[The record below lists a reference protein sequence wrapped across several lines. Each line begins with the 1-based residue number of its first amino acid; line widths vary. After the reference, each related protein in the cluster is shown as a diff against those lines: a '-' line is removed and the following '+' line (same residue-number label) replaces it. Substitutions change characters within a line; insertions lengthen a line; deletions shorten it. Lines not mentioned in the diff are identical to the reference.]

1 MSIAEHALHLLDF
14 SPNTE
19 RRKKIENFLDLEQ
32 LVSASFGAALPE
44 RDQEPAPA
52 ASAYSVAARL
62 SRSNYEDQARAEALM
77 SALRQIRVSH
87 AQSPRVI
94 RRA

>member
-14 SPNTE
+14 TPNIAI
-19 RRKKIENFLDLEQ
+19 RKKIENFLDLEQ
-32 LVSASFGAALPE
+32 LVSASFGAAEPQRE
-44 RDQEPAPA
+44 ETQPAPA
-52 ASAYSVAARL
+52 TAYSVAARL